1 MTTMINGTLYLTCPG
16 THTRTLSAIL
26 DVLYPVAWI
35 TRHEADEQAMFALET
50 PAPSQGELATLT
62 RAVQQAPL
70 APVAWFWLNAEAE
83 PIAIEEGAWHVL

>member
-1 MTTMINGTLYLTCPG
+1 MTTLDGTLSITCPD

-26 DVLYPVAWI
+26 DVLSPVAWI

-62 RAVQQAPL
+62 CAVQQAPL
-70 APVAWFWLNAEAE
+70 ALVAWFWLNAEAE
-83 PIAIEEGAWHVL
+83 LIAIEEGAWHAI